1 MHFGIDD
8 KFAETVSNRDLF
20 VEFLQRLQHTT
31 DVRELVI
38 AGDFLDE
45 VTVCY
50 GFLKSNPMMY
60 ERCQDR
66 RLGEEGYRKA
76 VIKNYVLVYKINEE
90 SKIVSIMRFFYGAQD
105 YTKLI

>member
-1 MHFGIDD
+1 MFNLLVTELAHQDLDHIISYIAV
-8 KFAETVSNRDLF
+8 KLSNPKA
-20 VEFLQRLQHTT
+20 
-31 DVRELVI
+31 

-76 VIKNYVLVYKINEE
+76 LIKNYVLVYKINEE

>member
-1 MHFGIDD
+1 MY
-8 KFAETVSNRDLF
+8 K
-20 VEFLQRLQHTT
+20 
-31 DVRELVI
+31 LVI
-38 AGDFLDE
+38 TELAHQDLDRIVSYIVVQLSNSKAAGDFLDE
-45 VTVCY
+45 VTACY
-50 GFLKSNPMMY
+50 GFLKSTPMMY

-66 RLGEEGYRKA
+66 RLGQEGYRKA

>member
-1 MHFGIDD
+1 MY
-8 KFAETVSNRDLF
+8 K
-20 VEFLQRLQHTT
+20 
-31 DVRELVI
+31 LVI
-38 AGDFLDE
+38 TELAHQDLDSIVSYIAVQLSNAKAAGDFLDE

>member
-1 MHFGIDD
+1 MYKLLITELADQD
-8 KFAETVSNRDLF
+8 LDSIVSYIAVQLSNPKA
-20 VEFLQRLQHTT
+20 
-31 DVRELVI
+31 

-45 VTVCY
+45 VTGCY

-76 VIKNYVLVYKINEE
+76 VIKNYVLVYKINEA
-90 SKIVSIMRFFYGAQD
+90 SKTVSIMRFFYGAQD